1 MFQLVT
7 IIDPVSRW
15 ILAETI
21 PAGCENIPKFIGNF
35 MFKTFCCFGFPK
47 VELLNFNSIQYE
59 LIVQE
64 YNEITAQ
71 TRDLIPDL
79 KILQSDISLKSD
91 GEDSLHDHD
100 IANHLINPSEVSIN
114 IWLLR
119 LRLQETESGMSPF
132 QTMFSR
138 RIAERSPSDPGDI
151 KQTRR
156 KLQSSVL
163 LCRHCEE
170 SFTSKISFR
179 IHQRRH
185 TEEARLRGQREGEAP
200 VSDMP
205 EDDGGKDEKEA
216 GKKSP
221 AKLRKVGS
229 GRGKLQKRKRLA
241 KLAEKWSQE
250 DDSLDEHYKQEVSE
264 SAARAVQVL
273 LKATRDERQ
282 KRGKYLRY
290 SPELRDEIAE
300 FALQHGQTAA
310 AQHYTEKLNLVV
322 AESSVRNFVR
332 VFQKFPQQLR
342 YEIGNHA
349 SHHGLEATAKFYSAK
364 LGQEVSR
371 GLVRRFRKQFAETG
385 RGGEVSGKSGQVY
398 SQELR
403 EEIGRYAGMHGVEA
417 AVQVYS
423 EKLLFSVKPSTV
435 RKFRQLYGDTGP
447 ENLSYIQLSETSST
461 TIDLLHSSLDVLN
474 QNSATYIPN
483 YSGNPNLYSLQNSYP
498 ALNLPDGERNAPV
511 PPSQPEEAPTAG
523 PSASSGPSAVAR
535 TVKPTKVKKENK
547 KISRGR
553 YVQYSDELRAKIGK
567 FALKHGNA
575 SAMKH
580 FYAELGHEIPE
591 STIRGM
597 RDKYQLMVEKKGE
610 GVSKVG
616 CGPRGR
622 PASLGNHDVLVQE
635 AVKKLKE
642 KGEKINAFVVIA
654 VAKQVIMQQDPSL
667 LHEFGGQ
674 VKLNTTWA
682 KSMLRRLGIKNKTG
696 AA

>member
-1 MFQLVT
+1 MIINISQLVT
-7 IIDPVSRW
+7 ITDPVSRW
-15 ILAETI
+15 IVAETV
-21 PAGCENIPKFIGNF
+21 PVGSDNIPKFISNF

-64 YNEITAQ
+64 YNEIAAQ
-71 TRDLIPDL
+71 AADLVPDL
-79 KILQSDISLKSD
+79 KTLQADISLKSD
-91 GEDSLHDHD
+91 LEDSLRDQD
-100 IANHLINPSEVSIN
+100 IANHLINPSDVSISL
-114 IWLLR
+114 WLLR
-119 LRLQETESGMSPF
+119 LRLQATEAGLTPF
-132 QTMFSR
+132 QAMFSR
-138 RIAERSPSDPGDI
+138 PIVERSAASPGDL

-163 LCRHCEE
+163 HCRHCEE

-185 TEEARLRGQREGEAP
+185 TEEARLRGQREGELP
-200 VSDMP
+200 VTDNP
-205 EDDGGKDEKEA
+205 EEEGGKEEKDNV
-216 GKKSP
+216 KKSP
-221 AKLRKVGS
+221 AKLRKF
-229 GRGKLQKRKRLA
+229 GRGKLQKRRRLA
-241 KLAEKWSQE
+241 KLAEKWSNE
-250 DDSLDEHYKQEVSE
+250 DEELDEGYKQEVSE

-273 LKATRDERQ
+273 LKATREERQ

-300 FALQHGQTAA
+300 FAVQHGQAAA
-310 AQHYTEKLNLVV
+310 AQHYSDRLNMVV

-332 VFQKFPQQLR
+332 VFQRFPQQLR
-342 YEIGNHA
+342 YEIGQHA
-349 SHHGLEATAKFYSAK
+349 SQHGLESTAKFYSGR

-371 GLVRRFRKQFAETG
+371 GMVRRFRKQFAHIDG
-385 RGGEVSGKSGQVY
+385 RPVEVGGKSGQVY

-403 EEIGRYAGMHGVEA
+403 EEIGRYAGIHGVEA

-423 EKLLFSVKPSTV
+423 DKLLSSVKPSTV

-483 YSGNPNLYSLQNSYP
+483 YSTNPNIFVQTSYP
-498 ALNLPDGERNAPV
+498 SLHLADTERTATV
-511 PPSQPEEAPTAG
+511 TGQPEQVVASGSSTGLTAAKK
-523 PSASSGPSAVAR
+523 PS
-535 TVKPTKVKKENK
+535 KVKKENK

-580 FYAELGHEIPE
+580 FYTELGHEIPE

-654 VAKQVIMQQDPSL
+654 VAKQVIMQSDPSV

-682 KSMLRRLGIKNKTG
+682 KSMLRRLGIKSKTT
-696 AA
+696 

>member
-7 IIDPVSRW
+7 ITDPVSRW
-15 ILAETI
+15 IVAETV
-21 PAGCENIPKFIGNF
+21 PVGCENIPRFIANF

-47 VELLNFNSIQYE
+47 VELVNFNSIQYE

-64 YNEITAQ
+64 YHEMAAQ
-71 TRDLIPDL
+71 ARDLIPDL
-79 KILQSDISLKSD
+79 KILQGDISLKSD
-91 GEDSLHDHD
+91 SEDILRDQD
-100 IANHLINPSEVSIN
+100 IANHLINPSDVSIN

-119 LRLQETESGMSPF
+119 LRLQLTEADLTPF

-138 RIAERSPSDPGDI
+138 PIVERSAPGPEDL

-163 LCRHCEE
+163 HCRHCEE

-185 TEEARLRGQREGEAP
+185 TEEARLRGQREGEMP
-200 VSDMP
+200 VT
-205 EDDGGKDEKEA
+205 EAQEEEGGKEESESA
-216 GKKSP
+216 KKLP
-221 AKLRKVGS
+221 AKLRKFGS
-229 GRGKLQKRKRLA
+229 GRGKLQKRRRLA
-241 KLAEKWSQE
+241 KLAEKWSNE
-250 DDSLDEHYKQEVSE
+250 DEELDEGYKQEVSE
-264 SAARAVQVL
+264 NAARAVQVL
-273 LKATRDERQ
+273 LKATREERQ

-290 SPELRDEIAE
+290 SPQLRDEIAE
-300 FALQHGQTAA
+300 FALQHGQAAA
-310 AQHYTEKLNLVV
+310 AQHFSDRLNMEV

-332 VFQKFPQQLR
+332 VFQRFPEEVR

-349 SHHGLEATAKFYSAK
+349 SQHGLEATAKFYSGR

-371 GLVRRFRKQFAETG
+371 GMVRRFRKQYAESSG
-385 RGGEVSGKSGQVY
+385 RTEVGGRSGQVY
-398 SQELR
+398 SQEVR
-403 EEIGRYAGMHGVEA
+403 EEIGRYAGIHGVEA

-423 EKLLFSVKPSTV
+423 DKLLSSVKPSTV
-435 RKFRQLYGDTGP
+435 RKFRQLYGETGP

-483 YSGNPNLYSLQNSYP
+483 YTSNQNMFVQNSYP
-498 ALNLPDGERNAPV
+498 SLQLPDTERPVSSQQEQPPV
-511 PPSQPEEAPTAG
+511 PGSSAAVPAVKKPSKA
-523 PSASSGPSAVAR
+523 
-535 TVKPTKVKKENK
+535 KKENK

-622 PASLGNHDVLVQE
+622 PTSLGNHDVLVQE
-635 AVKKLKE
+635 AVKKLKD
-642 KGEKINAFVVIA
+642 KGEKITAFVVIA
-654 VAKQVIMQQDPSL
+654 VAKQVIMQQEPAL

-682 KSMLRRLGIKNKTG
+682 KSMLRRLGIKSKSS
-696 AA
+696 